1 MILLLQPPPFP
12 TKCCAKNFV
21 WKVVFIVWFMSSVL
35 LPESFLFRRSFL
47 KGRRSTVWYTL
58 CRGGGWSSAVLYKN
72 GRVENKSKIKK
83 KEPDFNYSWDP
94 AMAWRKTVFFVFCRP
109 ICFLVC
115 WQSDVLAG
123 GGRGNKLNWVVYWRK
138 LSNNFTLPGIH
149 NVACR
154 RRCQLFRQEIIAPQT
169 ANLGG
174 AI

>member
-1 MILLLQPPPFP
+1 MILLLQPPPFSHQP
-12 TKCCAKNFV
+12 PCEKFCLKSCFHCLIYVLGPPPGIFFPSFV
-21 WKVVFIVWFMSSVL
+21 SWRKKSN
-35 LPESFLFRRSFL
+35 
-47 KGRRSTVWYTL
+47 L